1 MSKIEKA
8 LDRAKQG
15 RGMSLVRTTPGD
27 QGAAESSENSRGN
40 HPVARTNQNIISRK
54 ASTDAIARMKE
65 IAIRS
70 NEDLAAYNIISPRIS
85 ENPTL
90 HAFRDIRTRL
100 LQHTQGRN
108 GIVLITTIAN
118 GGGTSFVARNLA
130 VAFALDAGRT
140 SLLVDCNL
148 GSPSFQ
154 TLMSDGNELGL
165 TDYLDK
171 PDLSISE
178 IIHPVGIERLR
189 VIPAGSKHN
198 NQGEYFVSDRV
209 RHLFTEMRDR
219 YPDRFVVI
227 DAPPINESAD
237 TRILT
242 ELSDYV
248 LLVIPYGKL
257 TTTQIDE
264 CIKKIDSQKLIG
276 VIFDDEPQLPPLIFG
291 FEELW
296 NQFKLD
302 IHRIAARIS
311 NLLGNVFT
319 KKRPS

>member
-15 RGMSLVRTTPGD
+15 RGMSLVRTTTGD
-27 QGAAESSENSRGN
+27 QVPADTLTNRQENRS
-40 HPVARTNQNIISRK
+40 VARTSQNMLSRK
-54 ASTDAIARMKE
+54 ASTDAIVKMKE

-70 NEDLAAYNIISPRIS
+70 NEDLATFNIISSRIS

-108 GIVLITTIAN
+108 GIVLVTTIAN
-118 GGGTSFVARNLA
+118 GGGSTFVARNLA
-130 VAFALDAGRT
+130 AAFALDAGRT
-140 SLLVDCNL
+140 SLLIDCNL
-148 GSPSFQ
+148 SAPSFQ
-154 TLMSDGNELGL
+154 ALVNDGNELGL

-171 PDLSISE
+171 PELSISD

-189 VIPAGSKHN
+189 VIPAGSRHN
-198 NQGEYFVSDRV
+198 IQGEYFVSDRV
-209 RHLFTEMRDR
+209 RQLFAEMRDR
-219 YPDRFVVI
+219 YPDRFVVL
-227 DAPPINESAD
+227 DAPPMSESAD

-276 VIFDDEPQLPPLIFG
+276 VIFDDEPQLPPL
-291 FEELW
+291 
-296 NQFKLD
+296 QF
-302 IHRIAARIS
+302 RIEGVWVQLKCEVRRITTQLV
-311 NLLGNVFT
+311 NLVGNTFT
-319 KKRPS
+319 RKRPS